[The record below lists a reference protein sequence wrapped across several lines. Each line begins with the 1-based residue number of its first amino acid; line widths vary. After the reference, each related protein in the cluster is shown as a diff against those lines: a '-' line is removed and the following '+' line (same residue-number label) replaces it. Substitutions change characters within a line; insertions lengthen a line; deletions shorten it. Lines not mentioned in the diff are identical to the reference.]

1 MLTRQVDTKSN
12 NKYSGHFNVL
22 DTQNDSLIDK
32 SKYEK
37 NLIINND
44 LINKLMIE
52 QQNMMDFSDNIDINK
67 KLDDGFEFNIY
78 NQNTKE
84 SEKLFEENKNNIN
97 LNKEYIKIDE
107 DKEEKEAYKSLLKLS
122 DFLYYYRS
130 KNENNIIT
138 VKGKTIIDGSK
149 KTDKQQ
155 INRDKVKK
163 KSSIISNLED
173 IEENININMFDDKDI
188 MYMWYMEEKNNKNKS
203 FNYQI
208 DDDYEELFSESN
220 T

>member
-1 MLTRQVDTKSN
+1 MTN
-12 NKYSGHFNVL
+12 
-22 DTQNDSLIDK
+22 
-32 SKYEK
+32 
-37 NLIINND
+37 
-44 LINKLMIE
+44 
-52 QQNMMDFSDNIDINK
+52 
-67 KLDDGFEFNIY
+67 
-78 NQNTKE
+78 
-84 SEKLFEENKNNIN
+84 
-97 LNKEYIKIDE
+97 
-107 DKEEKEAYKSLLKLS
+107 
-122 DFLYYYRS
+122 
-130 KNENNIIT
+130 NNIIT

>member
-1 MLTRQVDTKSN
+1 MI
-12 NKYSGHFNVL
+12 VL
-22 DTQNDSLIDK
+22 
-32 SKYEK
+32 
-37 NLIINND
+37 NLIFIN
-44 LINKLMIE
+44 
-52 QQNMMDFSDNIDINK
+52 QK
-67 KLDDGFEFNIY
+67 K
-78 NQNTKE
+78 
-84 SEKLFEENKNNIN
+84 EN
-97 LNKEYIKIDE
+97 IKIDE

-138 VKGKTIIDGSK
+138 VKGKTIIDGSN

>member
-1 MLTRQVDTKSN
+1 M
-12 NKYSGHFNVL
+12 
-22 DTQNDSLIDK
+22 
-32 SKYEK
+32 
-37 NLIINND
+37 
-44 LINKLMIE
+44 
-52 QQNMMDFSDNIDINK
+52 
-67 KLDDGFEFNIY
+67 
-78 NQNTKE
+78 
-84 SEKLFEENKNNIN
+84 
-97 LNKEYIKIDE
+97 
-107 DKEEKEAYKSLLKLS
+107 LKLS